1 MNRRQFLTAAA
12 AAGVVTA
19 LPTDLHRFA
28 RTAMVGS
35 VGTVP
40 AATGTGTDV
49 PDVPFYFLTPAE
61 VATCTALCARIVPST
76 DPETGAPAAGA
87 TEAHTVV
94 FIDRFLAAFSLPS
107 EVADSPAIY
116 LHGRYSNR
124 NAYPDYTDGE
134 PSSQLPAD
142 AFLSTDG
149 QAHFLALDDFQE
161 LSWRWLLEGEQAA
174 LAEAPASLTGSK
186 GFETWVAQV
195 KAGLIPGP
203 LAEGLQS
210 LYRAGLAAFDSYA
223 QGTFGVPFAQATPAE
238 QDLLLEAAGNA
249 VLSQVPLPSP
259 PGAPAGAKALFPYVV
274 LHTFEGCYGL
284 PEYRWLDAN
293 PLWAQIG
300 FDGDTQPLG
309 NSVYDAN
316 LFGPGQGP
324 NAGFGFP
331 PAEAS
336 RPTPHDQP
344 VRFVPEGGY
353 REYRPVSTVGGSGS
367 LAPELTEA
375 DIASVIEGLTNL
387 GVFRQT
393 GAGS

>member
-35 VGTVP
+35 VGTAPPVIGNGP
-40 AATGTGTDV
+40 DV
-49 PDVPFYFLTPAE
+49 PNVPFYFLTSTE
-61 VATCTALCARIVPST
+61 VATCAALCARIVPST

-87 TEAHTVV
+87 TEAHAVV
-94 FIDRFLAAFSLPS
+94 FIDRFLAAFDLPS
-107 EVADSPAIY
+107 EVAENPAVY

-134 PSSQLPAD
+134 PSSLFPAD
-142 AFLSTDG
+142 DFLSTDG
-149 QAHFLALDDFQE
+149 QAHFVALDDFQE
-161 LSWRWLLEGEQAA
+161 LSWRWLVEGEQAA
-174 LAEAPASLTGSK
+174 LAQAPASLTELS
-186 GFETWVAQV
+186 GFKTWVAQV
-195 KAGLIPGP
+195 NTGLIPGP
-203 LAEGLQS
+203 SAEGLQS
-210 LYRAGLAAFDSYA
+210 LYRAGLSAFESYA
-223 QGTFGVPFAQATPAE
+223 QGTFGVPFAKATPAE

-259 PGAPAGAKALFPYVV
+259 PGAPADAKALFPYVV

-293 PLWAQIG
+293 QLWAQIA

-309 NSVYDAN
+309 NSIYDAN

-331 PAEAS
+331 LAEAS
-336 RPTPHDQP
+336 GPVPHGQP

-353 REYRPVSTVGGSGS
+353 REYRPVSTVGGSGPPV
-367 LAPELTEA
+367 PELTEA
-375 DIASVIEGLTNL
+375 DIASVVEGLTNL

-393 GAGS
+393 GAVS